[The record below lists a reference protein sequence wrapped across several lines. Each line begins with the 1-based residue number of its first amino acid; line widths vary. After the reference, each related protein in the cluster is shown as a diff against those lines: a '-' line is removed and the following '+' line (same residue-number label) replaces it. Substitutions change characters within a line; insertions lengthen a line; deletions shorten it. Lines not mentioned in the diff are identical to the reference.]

1 MYNIVKSN
9 LIAEKL
15 KQVTSDDIKE
25 VLEYYVHDFVLYYCG
40 SSEEN
45 EDTKVRMF
53 RVVQNYIATLG
64 AC

>member
-40 SSEEN
+40 SSRR
-45 EDTKVRMF
+45 K
-53 RVVQNYIATLG
+53 
-64 AC
+64 